1 MLENTGFADIELV
14 NETGFNSSPK
24 TKGVLIRAKKSSQPC
39 HKEAK
44 HLLESKVE
52 SPDSSI
58 PINEWNPRGAKLEDV
73 LTKAFELGAE
83 KAKIIDTNTVV
94 IEKWVL
100 WKCRY
105 GCNLY
110 KKDAYHPPLA
120 PDVESTKEVIQEYS
134 KAILINGSK
143 GKKLTEIAV
152 RLEGEAYNMGYY
164 KAFALTSLSSGPAG
178 AT

>member
-1 MLENTGFADIELV
+1 MV

-24 TKGVLIRAKKSSQPC
+24 TKGVLIRAKKPIEPC
-39 HKEAK
+39 QKEAK
-44 HLLESKVE
+44 HSSESQV
-52 SPDSSI
+52 DSSDSSK
-58 PINEWNPRGAKLEDV
+58 PINEWNPRGVNLEDV

-94 IEKWVL
+94 VEKWVL

-105 GCNLY
+105 GCHLY
-110 KKDAYHPPLA
+110 EKDAYHPPFA
-120 PDVESTKEVIQEYS
+120 PDVESTKEVLREYS

-152 RLEGEAYNMGYY
+152 RLEGETYNMGFY